1 MFESFGGADEHPTI
15 KYNFAGGTGDRSPP
29 STKHYLAEGEKNDM
43 QKVRESFERKIV
55 PLNAANN
62 GGIAMTSVKICT
74 THHLCKHALLQI
86 FTQTSKGHPFCM
98 NEV

>member
-62 GGIAMTSVKICT
+62 GGIAMTSG
-74 THHLCKHALLQI
+74 LSSAEEPN
-86 FTQTSKGHPFCM
+86 SGHPSKLTGLSPSALRS
-98 NEV
+98 EDAA